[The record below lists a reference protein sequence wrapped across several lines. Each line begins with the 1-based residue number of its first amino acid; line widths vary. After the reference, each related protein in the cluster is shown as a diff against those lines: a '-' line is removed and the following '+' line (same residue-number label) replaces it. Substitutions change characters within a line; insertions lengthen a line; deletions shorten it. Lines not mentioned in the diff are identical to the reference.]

1 LFWGGILDKRK
12 SRSYLSSQGALQLN
26 ALGILLGALILIA
39 LACIVLAFVFSN
51 LGHNNQASIAPLSGG
66 KDKIAVVYIDG
77 KMVADGNSDGE
88 GVACSSDVVKNLRK
102 ATEDRKVKAI
112 VLRVNTPGGTPVAA
126 EEIIYQMN
134 KTRATKPIVVSM
146 GDMATSAGYFVS
158 SNADRI
164 VANPDTFTGSIGVI
178 WVFKNKSK
186 YYGDEGVN
194 YYVAKSGN
202 FKDLGSD
209 WRGLSNDEKDYVQKI
224 INESYTRFVTSVAE
238 GRNLSVDYVRSIADG
253 RVYTGS
259 DAKDMGL
266 VDELGGLYDAIDV
279 AANLSGIKGKPD
291 IVYMNEQVA
300 EKT

>member
-1 LFWGGILDKRK
+1 LGGILDQRK
-12 SRSYLSSQGALQLN
+12 SRFYLGSQGSLRLN
-26 ALGILLGALILIA
+26 ALGIILGALIIIGF
-39 LACIVLAFVFSN
+39 ACIVFALAFSN
-51 LGHNNQASIAPLSGG
+51 LGHHNQASIDQLSGG

-77 KMVADGNSDGE
+77 KMVADSGGDSITD
-88 GVACSSDVVKNLRK
+88 GVACSSDIVKNLRK
-102 ATEDRKVKAI
+102 ATDDKDVKAI

-126 EEIIYQMN
+126 EEIISQIN
-134 KTRATKPIVVSM
+134 KTRATKPVVVSM

-194 YYVAKSGN
+194 IYVAKSGN

-224 INESYTRFVTSVAE
+224 INESYTRFVTSVAK

-266 VDELGGLYDAIDV
+266 VDELGGLYDAINI
-279 AANLSGIKGKPD
+279 AANLAGLKGKPE
-291 IVYMNEQVA
+291 IVYMTDQGA
-300 EKT
+300 GKT

>member
-1 LFWGGILDKRK
+1 LLWGGILDQKK
-12 SRSYLSSQGALQLN
+12 SRFYQSSQGTLHLN
-26 ALGILLGALILIA
+26 PLAIIIGALIVLG
-39 LACIVLAFVFSN
+39 LACIVLASVYSN
-51 LGHNNQASIAPLSGG
+51 LGRNNLASIDSLSGG
-66 KDKIAVVYIDG
+66 KNKVAVVYIDG
-77 KMVADGNSDGE
+77 QMVADQGSDTD
-88 GVACSSDVVKNLRK
+88 GVACSSDIVKNLRK
-102 ATEDRKVKAI
+102 ATDDSSVKAI

-126 EEIIYQMN
+126 EEIISQMN

-209 WRGLSNDEKDYVQKI
+209 WRGLSNDEKNYVQKI
-224 INESYTRFVTSVAE
+224 INQSYTRFVSSVAK
-238 GRNLSVDYVRSIADG
+238 GRNLSVDYVRGIADG

-266 VDELGGLYDAIDV
+266 VDELGGLYDAINI
-279 AANLSGIKGKPD
+279 AANLSGMKGKPE
-291 IVYMNEQVA
+291 IVYMDKPVE
-300 EKT
+300 EKA